1 MMSLAGLINISIK
14 ARDMIYAIVVF
25 MCLSISMLE
34 YGKYDFSV
42 FVIIESRIS
51 FLDFTEA
58 ITFFD
63 EFRSHY
69 KVEW

>member
-1 MMSLAGLINISIK
+1 
-14 ARDMIYAIVVF
+14 MIYIIVIF
-25 MCLSISMLE
+25 ICLSISMLE

-58 ITFFD
+58 ITFFG
-63 EFRSHY
+63 EYRSHY